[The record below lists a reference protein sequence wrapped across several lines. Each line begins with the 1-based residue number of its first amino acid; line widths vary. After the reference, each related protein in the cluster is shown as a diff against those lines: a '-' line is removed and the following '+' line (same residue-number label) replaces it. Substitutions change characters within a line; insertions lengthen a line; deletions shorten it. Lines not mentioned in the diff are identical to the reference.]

1 LNPRVFSLEE
11 ANSLIP
17 KLDSMTTDLMQK
29 KVLMQKK
36 HDQLLVFDLIEG
48 EKIKDEDA
56 PQYHDYWIKRSD
68 LENLVVSFEKDIL
81 ELNSMGCYLRDISNG
96 VVDFFSIWKSELVY
110 LSWTRGEI
118 KIVYYHDVD
127 AHFTDRKSLSAE

>member
-29 KVLMQKK
+29 KELMQKK

-48 EKIKDEDA
+48 EKIKNEDTSEH
-56 PQYHDYWIKRSD
+56 HDYWNKRSD

-81 ELNSMGCYLRDISNG
+81 ELNAMGCYLRDISTG

-110 LSWTRGEI
+110 LNWTRGEP
-118 KIVYYHDVD
+118 KIIYYHDVD
-127 AHFTDRKSLSAE
+127 AHYSDRKSLEAE